1 MDTKRKFPLSR
12 ILRPHADRWHDHT
25 IYPIFLFGYQSGR
38 NRYIMRKDTIRHIG
52 QMQIMRF
59 GSSPRQYHNI
69 IFPVFL
75 LFHNKIR
82 INLLLYFIY
91 PILFLMIILFHFYYH
106 FFLIFIILKLHR
118 SDFL

>member
-1 MDTKRKFPLSR
+1 MPVDNNQFSDTLNIKGRNNISQYCFLCFITRMDTKRKFPLSR

-59 GSSPRQYHNI
+59 GSPPR
-69 IFPVFL
+69 
-75 LFHNKIR
+75 
-82 INLLLYFIY
+82 
-91 PILFLMIILFHFYYH
+91 
-106 FFLIFIILKLHR
+106 
-118 SDFL
+118 